1 MVSTYRNHMPS
12 DKEFGQVTS
21 LSSGDKPQAI
31 RSFLIAGSAK
41 AVFCDEGWWRYKWHE
56 KIKMKIETYI
66 IYIYM
71 TLDDKETHSGEAN
84 QDPTGPIMPW
94 SHSNLPRRLVPSS
107 QRLTPCCC
115 RVSSKL
121 SSQFSWDGWGKL
133 QGRKPETFLGDK
145 HRPSAWKRLP
155 FVYTIYIYMDIN
167 WFSYIYTII
176 IYVYILYIHCFPAV

>member
-1 MVSTYRNHMPS
+1 
-12 DKEFGQVTS
+12 
-21 LSSGDKPQAI
+21 
-31 RSFLIAGSAK
+31 
-41 AVFCDEGWWRYKWHE
+41 
-56 KIKMKIETYI
+56 
-66 IYIYM
+66 M

-145 HRPSAWKRLP
+145 HRPSAWKRFP
-155 FVYTIYIYMDIN
+155 FVYTIYIDIN

-176 IYVYILYIHCFPAV
+176 IYVYIYYTYIVFLLFKTEIFHCHCLSTSGYLWRIVKELVRKPSLRYQVLINQAKSLKPIIGTRE